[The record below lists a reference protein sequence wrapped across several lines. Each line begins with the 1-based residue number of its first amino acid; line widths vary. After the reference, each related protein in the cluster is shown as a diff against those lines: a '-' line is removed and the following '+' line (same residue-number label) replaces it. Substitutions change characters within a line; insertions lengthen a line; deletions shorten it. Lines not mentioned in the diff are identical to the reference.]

1 MKPCRFTD
9 HEIASFME
17 MKTMGITNKF
27 IAKEYKTT
35 PCAVKSAV
43 DRAKKRG
50 MTDEQFRARLN
61 MPELMRP
68 RMGRGETGY
77 KVK

>member
-1 MKPCRFTD
+1 MKPRAFTD

-35 PCAVKSAV
+35 PCAVRSAV
-43 DRAKKRG
+43 ERAKKRG
-50 MTDEQFRARLN
+50 MVAR
-61 MPELMRP
+61 PELIGQRP
-68 RMGRGETGY
+68 RFRSLGDG
-77 KVK
+77 KNKL